1 MIAVAIE
8 VAMLED
14 STTSHE
20 NALLS
25 KVLFSVRLLTFL
37 FPFSSFLSRIVLQEP
52 VQVDLANYALDEGD
66 AVIQQNQVEFQVEQL
81 QMAPHIPSLSDFPS
95 LRSESSVSGSVILK
109 QRLAQLHTN

>member
-25 KVLFSVRLLTFL
+25 KVLFSVRLLT